1 MPGYHDTVQ
10 QTWGQ
15 DVGVFNPFLRLHIK
29 LSRTAKAL
37 RQWAKKT
44 LGNNKLLFYA
54 ARQLIAIL
62 DIVQEHRQLSSTEI
76 LLRRDLKAR
85 YLGLAAVE
93 KLRARQQSRL
103 ISIRAS
109 EANSKLFY
117 LQANGRRRKK
127 IIRHFHE
134 PGGIMHTHEE
144 KSTCVPALFRQA
156 RHATKQGGVSRLG
169 SHPVT

>member
-1 MPGYHDTVQ
+1 MPGYHDSVQ

-127 IIRHFHE
+127 FIRHFHE
-134 PGGIMHTHEE
+134 PGGIMHTHE
-144 KSTCVPALFRQA
+144 
-156 RHATKQGGVSRLG
+156 
-169 SHPVT
+169 

>member
-44 LGNNKLLFYA
+44 LGNNKLLFYT

-117 LQANGRRRKK
+117 LQANGRRGKK
-127 IIRHFHE
+127 IY
-134 PGGIMHTHEE
+134 
-144 KSTCVPALFRQA
+144 QA
-156 RHATKQGGVSRLG
+156 FS
-169 SHPVT
+169 

>member
-1 MPGYHDTVQ
+1 MCSIL
-10 QTWGQ
+10 
-15 DVGVFNPFLRLHIK
+15 FLGCT
-29 LSRTAKAL
+29 LSCRELQKAL

-54 ARQLIAIL
+54 AKQLIAIL

-127 IIRHFHE
+127 FIRHFHE
-134 PGGIMHTHEE
+134 PGGIMHTHE
-144 KSTCVPALFRQA
+144 
-156 RHATKQGGVSRLG
+156 
-169 SHPVT
+169 